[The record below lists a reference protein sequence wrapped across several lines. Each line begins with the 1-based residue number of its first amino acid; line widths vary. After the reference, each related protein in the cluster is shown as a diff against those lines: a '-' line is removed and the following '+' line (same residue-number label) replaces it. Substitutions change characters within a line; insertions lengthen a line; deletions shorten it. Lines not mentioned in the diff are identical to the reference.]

1 MWAQILTLKKQIRP
15 HGELFEYRSI
25 ETDVLAF
32 AMERATGK
40 RIAQI
45 ISEEIWQP
53 IGPEESASFTVDAAG
68 YALADGGFNAT
79 LRDYARFGL
88 LWANGGMVNGKP
100 VLAPA
105 WVQSTSTG
113 DNSKFKSP
121 YSDISPNGAYRNQFW
136 LRDIKRP
143 VLMCRG
149 VFGQLIYIDPA
160 REFVAVKLSSWPE
173 FVSPARL
180 TTTLNAVETIAAA
193 LA

>member
-1 MWAQILTLKKQIRP
+1 
-15 HGELFEYRSI
+15 
-25 ETDVLAF
+25 
-32 AMERATGK
+32 
-40 RIAQI
+40 
-45 ISEEIWQP
+45 
-53 IGPEESASFTVDAAG
+53 
-68 YALADGGFNAT
+68 
-79 LRDYARFGL
+79 
-88 LWANGGMVNGKP
+88 MVNGKP